1 MPSRS
6 VLRTFPSLFKSP
18 LSHVRRHFSSRRRC
32 IAEKDRRGQSAAC
45 YFLRLLQYTAPS
57 GKGLLRPLPA
67 HRQSNGEEA
76 VRGIRIG
83 FRSYFHR
90 RVHFIISAIRSNES
104 VFHISLNSGNPIME
118 SIRFPRMVSS
128 DRMRSRT
135 QFELYRSR
143 QTTANRK
150 SGMAKSG
157 EFALKPAKTGARS
170 FLLYKGCAGC
180 AFAFK

>member
-6 VLRTFPSLFKSP
+6 VLRTFPSVFKSP
-18 LSHVRRHFSSRRRC
+18 LSHVHRYFSSRRRC
-32 IAEKDRRGQSAAC
+32 IAEKVRREQSTAC
-45 YFLRLLQYTAPS
+45 YFLRFLQYTAPS
-57 GKGLLRPLPA
+57 VKELLRPLPA

-118 SIRFPRMVSS
+118 SIRFSRMVSS

-135 QFELYRSR
+135 QFELHRSR

-150 SGMAKSG
+150 SGMAKAAGSLWNP
-157 EFALKPAKTGARS
+157 LKRGGARGS
-170 FLLYKGCAGC
+170 LLFL
-180 AFAFK
+180 